1 MGVGGTLTFFLHLLG
16 LITPIFRVEYGS
28 DISYFL
34 GLTTTNVFFD
44 SEGIRVI
51 RYAGFF
57 DEPGTFSLFSIFAL
71 ILNKVYFN
79 DKNKELLLIL
89 VTIFTFSIA
98 FYVTIFFYF
107 LFFYVT
113 KKI

>member
-1 MGVGGTLTFFLHLLG
+1 M
-16 LITPIFRVEYGS
+16 
-28 DISYFL
+28 
-34 GLTTTNVFFD
+34 FFD

-98 FYVTIFFYF
+98 FYVTIFLF